1 MSQVQQKKDYTKER
15 TIFTI
20 KKGANSTML
29 KPGKGVKVFVDGA
42 EVEFIETDF
51 QGKKGQVLYINKVDD
66 EIKRVEAALAEG
78 KMKKETADNQLEFLT
93 KQKGW
98 GISSF
103 VKAFIK

>member
-1 MSQVQQKKDYTKER
+1 MSQVQKKDYSKER

-20 KKGANSTML
+20 KKGAKSTML

-42 EVEFIETDF
+42 EVEFIETEY
-51 QGKKGQVLYINKVDD
+51 QGNKGQVLYINKVDD
-66 EIKRVEAALAEG
+66 EIARIEAALAEG
-78 KMKKETADNQLEFLT
+78 KIKPETAEGQLEYLN